1 VYVTKAGVREDLLVL
16 EKPDL
21 GVQNLA
27 FSYKQHQTNPLHKG
41 IMSCLL
47 KIEYM
52 SEMKQNSFWVR
63 CIHVYKAQKQKYLLV
78 AVLVSVIVK
87 RHDDQGNSFLKK
99 YFFRYFSH
107 LHFQCYPKS
116 PSYPPPHSPTHP
128 LPLFGP
134 GIPLYWGI

>member
-1 VYVTKAGVREDLLVL
+1 MFRNSAPSPLTCPAQASGIFIKQTGITWCGNVYITKAGVREDLLVL

-63 CIHVYKAQKQKYLLV
+63 CIYVYKVQKQKYLLV
-78 AVLVSVIVK
+78 AVLVSVTVK
-87 RHDDQGNSFLKK
+87 RHHD
-99 YFFRYFSH
+99 
-107 LHFQCYPKS
+107 
-116 PSYPPPHSPTHP
+116 
-128 LPLFGP
+128 
-134 GIPLYWGI
+134 

>member
-1 VYVTKAGVREDLLVL
+1 MFRNSAPSPLTCPAQASGIFIKQTGITWCGNVYVTKAGVREDLLVL

-52 SEMKQNSFWVR
+52 SGMKQT
-63 CIHVYKAQKQKYLLV
+63 
-78 AVLVSVIVK
+78 
-87 RHDDQGNSFLKK
+87 FLCQM
-99 YFFRYFSH
+99 H
-107 LHFQCYPKS
+107 LHVQSSKTKISFASCVSFCHCEETP
-116 PSYPPPHSPTHP
+116 
-128 LPLFGP
+128 
-134 GIPLYWGI
+134 